1 MPMRTSLLSWP
12 ILLLPLALHAEPFP
26 KADPKAGKQAYE
38 EAKCSACHNA
48 RMGGDGDRMY
58 TRPERRV
65 QDARSLLKLVRF
77 CVDQTGASV
86 FPEDVEHIAA
96 YLNQQFYKFK

>member
-1 MPMRTSLLSWP
+1 MRTSLLLWP

-26 KADPKAGKQAYE
+26 KADPGAGKQAYE
-38 EAKCSACHNA
+38 EAKCSTCHNA
-48 RMGGDGDRMY
+48 RMGGDGDRIY

-65 QDARSLLKLVRF
+65 QDARSLLKMVRF
-77 CVDQTGASV
+77 CVDQTGAGV